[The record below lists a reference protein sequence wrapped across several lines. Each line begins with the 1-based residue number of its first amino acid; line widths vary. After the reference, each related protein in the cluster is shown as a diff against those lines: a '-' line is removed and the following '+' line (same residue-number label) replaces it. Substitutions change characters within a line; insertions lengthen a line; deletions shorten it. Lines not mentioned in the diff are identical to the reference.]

1 MSSGAS
7 QFGLLMW
14 KNWLLQ
20 KRSVLLTVVEIG
32 LPTAL
37 ALLLWGLKQLVEST
51 DHTEPQT
58 WRSFPVEEL
67 PEDLNPW
74 SSIGFNTSDS
84 QWMLAYTP
92 AIAVTER
99 VMRVVAN
106 KLGMKVDGEV
116 LILVILEVEGG
127 EGGGCGDG
135 H

>member
-1 MSSGAS
+1 
-7 QFGLLMW
+7 MW

-106 KLGMKVDGEV
+106 KLGMKVDGEL
-116 LILVILEVEGG
+116 LIMLEGT
-127 EGGGCGDG
+127 
-135 H
+135 